1 MRMPARTRPLLHALL
16 LASCLITL
24 ASAIG
29 CARKTTAPVA
39 GATPRTF
46 RMGFSAIP
54 PQADQTLAIASITM
68 WASRADAAIIHIEA
82 PWDSLLAGRRL
93 DSVIRNDLV
102 PLVAFYRGHGMK
114 LFVTLDATNG
124 LDRSAESAPLV
135 AAGRSLTEPAIQQMY
150 RSFAVAIDTLL
161 RPDHLGLAA
170 ETNLI
175 RGASSA
181 ALYAAVKQVA
191 NDAAA
196 DVRSRD
202 PSVRLY
208 VSVQVEV
215 AWGALGGGAYQGIAT
230 DLADFPFVQ
239 ELGLSSYPY
248 FTLPEPE
255 QLPLDYYSKLVLGTS
270 LPVMVVEGGWTS
282 ASVGSITST
291 PDKQARYLRRQVQ
304 LLDQARAIAV
314 FQLTFTDLDLTGVS
328 LPPGSILPLFAAL
341 GVVDANLAPKPA
353 LAVWDSAFARPRN
366 LLGGS

>member
-1 MRMPARTRPLLHALL
+1 MPLPGGRWSIRDAVRLGACLALL
-16 LASCLITL
+16 ALAG
-24 ASAIG
+24 G
-29 CARKTTAPVA
+29 CARRTVAPVA
-39 GATPRTF
+39 GPALRTF

-54 PQADQTLAIASITM
+54 PRADQNLAIASITM
-68 WASRADAAIIHIEA
+68 WAGRADAAIIHIEA
-82 PWDSLLAGRRL
+82 PWDSLLAGRPV
-93 DSVIRNDLV
+93 DAVIRNDLV

-175 RGASSA
+175 RGASPA
-181 ALYAAVKQVA
+181 PLYAAVRQVA

-202 PSVRLY
+202 ASVRLY

-215 AWGALGGGAYQGIAT
+215 AWGALGGGVYQGIAT

-255 QLPLDYYSKLVLGTS
+255 QLPLDYYSRLVLGTS

-282 ASVGSITST
+282 ASVGSITSS

-314 FQLTFTDLDLTGVS
+314 FQLTFTDLDLTGVT
-328 LPPGSILPLFAAL
+328 LPPGSNLPLFAAL

-353 LAVWDSAFARPRN
+353 LAVWDSAYARPRN